1 MAKFRIQEIA
11 DLARQL
17 EFAPTD
23 VRLAQLTAAEQ
34 LLLELQP
41 AKAYPFDFLIFRVTG
56 YRPRTG
62 PRELLTGLALQ
73 HDLGLLVE
81 TVSDSLD
88 LSSETDGQTVL
99 TIDEVCE
106 KFNVTSKTIQ
116 RWRRKGLAARRFVFP
131 DGKKRVGFLAA
142 SVERFLSAHQGQVAR
157 AANFSQVDEAEKQQ
171 ILRRAR
177 RLAGACQCCSNEIV
191 RRIAQRLNRST
202 LTISHLI
209 RRHDEEN
216 PSHAIFATG
225 PQPLTDDQRQLIMRG
240 WRRGVPL
247 KTLARKFCRRRTAI
261 YRVIVEER
269 WERLNRRRVRF
280 IDDPLYHQPDAGA
293 VIDEIASAQDLMAE
307 RNADDHRLPRDL
319 PPALQGLCR
328 APLLTPPQ
336 ERALFLKLNFHKF
349 QFVTARRRLEGQFVR
364 RRQLDQMEGYRRAAV
379 EVKNRLVAANLR
391 LVVSVARKHLRPSMN
406 LMELVSDGCV
416 VLMRAVDSF
425 DFHKGNRFSTYATL
439 ALMKGFAR
447 SVPQMANR
455 RVLSDISALADVADG
470 RDRSLELLTRHDQVH
485 QLLSSLEPRER
496 AVIRAHFGLSGD
508 GAATYEQVG
517 ARLGLS
523 RQRVRQIEQTALE
536 KLRAK
541 EV

>member
-23 VRLAQLTAAEQ
+23 VRAAQLTAAEQ
-34 LLLELQP
+34 LLLDVQP
-41 AKAYPFDFLIFRVTG
+41 AKAYPFDFVIFRVTG
-56 YRPRTG
+56 YRPRAAQQ
-62 PRELLTGLALQ
+62 ELLTGLALQ

-81 TVSDSLD
+81 KVSDSLE
-88 LSSETDGQTVL
+88 LQAEADGQIVL
-99 TIDEVCE
+99 TIDDLCE

-116 RWRRKGLAARRFVFP
+116 RWRRKGLAARRFLFP
-131 DGKKRVGFLAA
+131 DGKKRVGFIAA
-142 SVERFLSAHQGQVAR
+142 SVEKFLAAHQGQVER
-157 AANFSQVDEAEKQQ
+157 AANFSQVDEPEKQE
-171 ILRRAR
+171 IFRRAR

-202 LTISHLI
+202 LTIAHLI

-216 PSHAIFATG
+216 PSQAIFPNG
-225 PQPLTDDQRQLIMRG
+225 PQPLTDDQRQQIIRG
-240 WRRGVPL
+240 WRRGVSL
-247 KTLARKFCRRRTAI
+247 KTLARKLCRRRAAV
-261 YRVIVEER
+261 YRVIVEDR
-269 WERLNRRRVRF
+269 WDRLNRRRVRF
-280 IDDPLYHQPDAGA
+280 IDDPLYHQDDAA
-293 VIDEIASAQDLMAE
+293 AAIDEIASAEGLM
-307 RNADDHRLPRDL
+307 DDRRPGDDRIPRDL

-328 APLLTPPQ
+328 APLLTPAQ

-364 RRQLDQMEGYRRAAV
+364 RRQLDVMEGYRRAAID
-379 EVKNRLVAANLR
+379 VKNRVVAANVR

-455 RVLSDISALADVADG
+455 RPLADIGPLADVIEG
-470 RDRSLELLTRHDQVH
+470 HDRSFEALTRHEQVH
-485 QLLSSLEPRER
+485 QMLSSLEPRER

-517 ARLGLS
+517 AKLGLS
-523 RQRVRQIEQTALE
+523 RQRVRQIEQSAFA

-541 EV
+541 ES